1 MWWLSLS
8 SSERLSFR
16 YRYVTIQ
23 FCHVFPTNAGTG
35 QYRGG
40 VPAPAP
46 GGRPRDQAID
56 AAVVAAAV
64 AVLNEEGIEA
74 VTFARVAERAGT
86 SRPALYRRF
95 GSHDELVIAAL
106 RSIAERSRPEPT
118 GDHRAD
124 LEGELRSFR
133 DAITSTNSVT
143 LVGSMLVGS
152 VDEQVRQTY
161 RELIVQPRRDRIGAI
176 LSAARAGGAIT
187 GAPADLDVA
196 VTMCTGS
203 FYAYALAG
211 RTPPRD
217 WPKRVARLVWR
228 AAGGVDD

>member
-1 MWWLSLS
+1 MYGCAVSA
-8 SSERLSFR
+8 
-16 YRYVTIQ
+16 Q
-23 FCHVFPTNAGTG
+23 
-35 QYRGG
+35 
-40 VPAPAP
+40 AP

-56 AAVVAAAV
+56 AAVVTAAV
-64 AVLNEEGIEA
+64 EVLNEDGIDGL
-74 VTFARVAERAGT
+74 TFARVAARAGT

-95 GSHDELVIAAL
+95 GSHEELVIAAL

-118 GDHRAD
+118 GDHRTD
-124 LEGELRSFR
+124 LEAELRSFR

-143 LVGSMLVGS
+143 VVGSMLVGN
-152 VDEQVRQTY
+152 VDEQVRDTY

-176 LSAARAGGAIT
+176 LHAARSDGAVT
-187 GAPADLDVA
+187 GTPADLDVA

-217 WPKRVARLVWR
+217 WPRRVARLVWR
-228 AAGGVDD
+228 AAGGSDA